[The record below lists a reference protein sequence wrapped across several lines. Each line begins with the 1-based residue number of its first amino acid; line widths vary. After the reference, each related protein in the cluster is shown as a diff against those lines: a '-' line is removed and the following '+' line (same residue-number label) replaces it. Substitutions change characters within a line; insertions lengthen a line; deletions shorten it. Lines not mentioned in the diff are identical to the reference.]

1 MIDMR
6 TLIIANLIF
15 FCSLANAQVDID
27 YKVDLLQ
34 KNVENAQSN
43 FDRFK
48 ENLTTSVRN
57 FNEATK
63 TVNDLRNLKKQA
75 IKDKKRSNS
84 NALTYASVLEKY
96 NEFIAAEQANILK
109 ETDAVQK
116 LEALIVRIK
125 ENTAQRQGLILGYN
139 EEINKMRAE
148 IESWRQKEREVAAVI
163 EDIDSREVG
172 ALEERK
178 LWEEKKETYRGEAK
192 KWATELKDAQ
202 KTYSIFKNLRE

>member
-1 MIDMR
+1 MKRI
-6 TLIIANLIF
+6 L
-15 FCSLANAQVDID
+15 LAITILFTSTAFAQVDID
-27 YKVDLLQ
+27 YKLELLE

-48 ENLTTSVRN
+48 ENLSTSVKN

-84 NALTYASVLEKY
+84 NALTYASALDKY
-96 NEFIAAEQANILK
+96 NEFIAQEQANILK
-109 ETDAVQK
+109 EQDAVKK
-116 LEALIVRIK
+116 LEALVLKVK
-125 ENTAQRQGLILGYN
+125 ENTKKREGLIAGYN
-139 EEINKMRAE
+139 SEVEVMRTE
-148 IESWRQKEREVAAVI
+148 IENWRQKERDIASVVD
-163 EDIDSREVG
+163 DIDSREVG

-192 KWATELKDAQ
+192 KWSTELKDAE
-202 KTYSIFKNLRE
+202 KTFSIFENLRK